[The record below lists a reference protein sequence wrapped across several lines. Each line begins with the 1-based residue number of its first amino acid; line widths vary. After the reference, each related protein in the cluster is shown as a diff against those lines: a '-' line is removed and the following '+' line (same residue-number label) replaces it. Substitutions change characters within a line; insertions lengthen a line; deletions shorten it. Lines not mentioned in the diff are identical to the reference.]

1 MSNSLISHGGG
12 TPEGFDVPDTGI
24 KIQDKDTYRKYL
36 AITNASDTPVYL
48 ALTNSVDGTTCP
60 AEVGK
65 GIYLAPNGGS
75 FELNNVNMYYGEIW
89 AIHEVAGDTKHLC
102 VQRGH

>member
-1 MSNSLISHGGG
+1 MANTLVSHGGG
-12 TPEGFDVPDTGI
+12 IPEGFDVASTGTRI
-24 KIQDKDTYRKYL
+24 AVANDLRKFI

-48 ALTNSVDGTTCP
+48 ALRTAPTCP

-65 GIYLAPNGGS
+65 GVYLAAEGGA

-89 AIHEVAGDTKHLC
+89 AIHDDAGQLKRVC
-102 VQRGH
+102 VQRGQ